1 LPPLKACDQNPL
13 KKDHDY
19 QKSDNNFGKIDPGFA
34 ESARCIFVYKNHLG
48 PHSARTRESTRNSA
62 FLSYQRQ
69 SNSLMMARKKAKD
82 QNSLLTFVVCAR
94 VGESVYSRLNS
105 FIGNS
110 DCHSIGEV
118 ARRIL
123 SREKILCLHRDTTMD
138 PVVEELASIIKELN
152 AIGVNINQVVHHFHI
167 AENAEQRM
175 FQALKVARQYDK
187 VGEKVERLLE
197 MVSGISKKWLQR

>member
-1 LPPLKACDQNPL
+1 
-13 KKDHDY
+13 
-19 QKSDNNFGKIDPGFA
+19 
-34 ESARCIFVYKNHLG
+34 
-48 PHSARTRESTRNSA
+48 
-62 FLSYQRQ
+62 
-69 SNSLMMARKKAKD
+69 MARKKAKD

-94 VGESVYSRLNS
+94 VGENVYNRLNS

-123 SREKILCLHRDTTMD
+123 SREKILCLHRDNTVDM
-138 PVVEELASIIKELN
+138 VVEELASIRKELN

-167 AENAEQRM
+167 VETAEQRM
-175 FQALKVARQYDK
+175 FQALKVAHQYDK

>member
-1 LPPLKACDQNPL
+1 VRPESS
-13 KKDHDY
+13 KKKNDHDY
-19 QKSDNNFGKIDPGFA
+19 QKSYVSLGKIDPGFA
-34 ESARCIFVYKNHLG
+34 ESARCIFVYKNHPG
-48 PHSARTRESTRNSA
+48 PHSARTWESTRNSA
-62 FLSYQRQ
+62 FLWNYRQ
-69 SNSLMMARKKAKD
+69 PKSLKMARRKAKD

-94 VGESVYSRLNS
+94 VGENVYKRLNS

-123 SREKILCLHRDTTMD
+123 SREKILCLHRDTTVD
-138 PVVEELASIIKELN
+138 QVVEELASIRKELN
-152 AIGVNINQVVHHFHI
+152 AIGVNINQIVHHFHI
-167 AENAEQRM
+167 AETAEQRM
-175 FQALKVARQYDK
+175 FQALKVAQQYDK